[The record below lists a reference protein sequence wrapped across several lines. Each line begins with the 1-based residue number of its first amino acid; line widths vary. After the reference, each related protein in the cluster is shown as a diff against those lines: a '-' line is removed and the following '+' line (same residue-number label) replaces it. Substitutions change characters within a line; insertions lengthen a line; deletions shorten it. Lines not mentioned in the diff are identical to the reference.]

1 MSRVLNNANLKL
13 IAAAFPFLILAN
25 FFRACRF
32 KVLSQKPLTS
42 YKLFNI
48 VCVHDF
54 LLNVLPLRTGEF
66 SYLYL
71 MKRNSQMPV
80 AEGLSSLIIS
90 RSFDFL
96 IIFLL
101 FLISMPLVLEG
112 KIKFFGQISL
122 YFSIFLVLLIAAI
135 FSILFFRNAFY
146 RLARKIFKK
155 TFIQRKIGEF
165 LASMQILKSAKII
178 LFSTIA
184 SLLIWLSAFFA
195 FFFIV
200 QSVGFNLNFL
210 EIIFV
215 FSLPLLLSVLFV
227 QGIAGLGTLEGS
239 WAAGFAVL
247 GIAKGTAIASSFMI
261 HAVILFFLIILAIF
275 GFVNLRK

>member
-32 KVLSQKPLTS
+32 NMLSQKPLAS
-42 YKLFNI
+42 HRLFNI

-80 AEGLSSLIIS
+80 TEGLSSLIIS
-90 RSFDFL
+90 RFFDFL
-96 IIFLL
+96 IISLL
-101 FLISMPLVLEG
+101 FLISMSMVLVRE
-112 KIKFFGQISL
+112 IKFFEQISL
-122 YFSIFLVLLIAAI
+122 YFSIFLVLLTAAI
-135 FSILFFRNAFY
+135 FSILFFRNALY
-146 RLARKIFKK
+146 GLAGKIFKK

-165 LASMQILKSAKII
+165 LISMQILKSAKII
-178 LFSTIA
+178 LFSATA
-184 SLLIWLSAFFA
+184 SLLIWLSAFLA

-200 QSVGFNLNFL
+200 QSIGFNLNFL

-215 FSLPLLLSVLFV
+215 FSLPLLLSALFI
-227 QGIAGLGTLEGS
+227 QGIGGLGTLEAS
-239 WAAGFAVL
+239 WAAGLIAL
-247 GIAKGTAIASSFMI
+247 GIVKETAVASSFVI
-261 HAVILFFLIILAIF
+261 HAVVLFFLLILAIF
-275 GFVNLRK
+275 GFLNLRK